1 MIAMKHVAFSS
12 FIRTIALA
20 VGLHLLVSCSMFRG
34 KETAEGRS
42 GTSAERTDIVRTGMS
57 PNEVE
62 RLLGKPDNVAPGPCT
77 IAGQT
82 QSCQV
87 WRYTK
92 RRQSTLWFTGESAA
106 ARLELF
112 DLEVLR

>member
-1 MIAMKHVAFSS
+1 
-12 FIRTIALA
+12 
-20 VGLHLLVSCSMFRG
+20 
-34 KETAEGRS
+34 
-42 GTSAERTDIVRTGMS
+42 MS